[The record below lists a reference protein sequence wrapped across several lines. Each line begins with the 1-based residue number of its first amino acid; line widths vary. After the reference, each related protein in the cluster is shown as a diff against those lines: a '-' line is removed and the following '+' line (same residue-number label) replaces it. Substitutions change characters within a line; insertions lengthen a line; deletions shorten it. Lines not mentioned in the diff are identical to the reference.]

1 MPRRLRLALA
11 AGGIGVAVVLLM
23 VTAIRAA
30 SNYYYT
36 LAQFRALPAS
46 RVHPF
51 VQINGN
57 LAGPIHWDPV
67 AGVLQFTLVAPPGT
81 PGSRST
87 APLRVIY
94 HGVEPN
100 AFKPGITVVVAGT
113 VGATGVFDARQVL
126 VKCPSNYSATPPG
139 QSGAQWN
146 PPAPAAH

>member
-36 LAQFRALPAS
+36 LARFRALPAS
-46 RVHPF
+46 GQHAFAQV
-51 VQINGN
+51 NGN

-67 AGVLQFTLVAPPGT
+67 GEKLTFTVVAPPGSSG
-81 PGSRST
+81 GS
-87 APLRVIY
+87 AIQPLRVTY

-100 AFKPGITVVVAGT
+100 AFKAGITVVVAGT
-113 VGATGVFDARQVL
+113 LTPGGTFDARQVL